1 MASDQRFQQTV
12 QAVAEAVQIF
22 AAATFDFAE
31 SIKQIWGPQIQP
43 DAVETSNHLPVEGMQ
58 DVQVADQLRDRT
70 PASQDGDQLTTNS
83 CSHPPSMTLHDGE
96 GALEVPHEAIIP
108 LDTTNMQLSNDMD
121 AVSKSLLDAVTSC
134 YKCFAG
140 WQDESPFPPCLSTLM
155 GRCDYCTRMKIHCKT
170 REMRKMMQRKR
181 EAALYLAAQN
191 GDAPIKN
198 ERFERSVYETSEPLE
213 MPLSSPI
220 VDVPQQ
226 QVGSKRVYHGIEEQQ
241 PMFKRQWIQELQRGL
256 GRKVCAGKRVL
267 RQEQDYHAAA
277 AENGESS
284 SSSVSLSLSEKE
296 ASQIKMAMNTQ
307 ASSPIETSGLLPV
320 AYKVTGEDVA
330 HLDGENY
337 GSSSFTQTESLEDSS
352 SEDDED
358 DYSSS
363 SKKQEKAVQMPA
375 AKEVSQEEHNSK
387 ELIQLSDD
395 GSSNSSS
402 EDESSGEE
410 SGDEPEEQLK
420 HHLAQ
425 EAFSQEERE
434 RIIKEA
440 IPTDDI
446 APDNP
451 RLHRRTNPQKKRQM
465 RNQMN

>member
-1 MASDQRFQQTV
+1 MYNAKK
-12 QAVAEAVQIF
+12 EQIP
-22 AAATFDFAE
+22 E
-31 SIKQIWGPQIQP
+31 
-43 DAVETSNHLPVEGMQ
+43 
-58 DVQVADQLRDRT
+58 
-70 PASQDGDQLTTNS
+70 
-83 CSHPPSMTLHDGE
+83 
-96 GALEVPHEAIIP
+96 
-108 LDTTNMQLSNDMD
+108 
-121 AVSKSLLDAVTSC
+121 
-134 YKCFAG
+134 
-140 WQDESPFPPCLSTLM
+140 
-155 GRCDYCTRMKIHCKT
+155 
-170 REMRKMMQRKR
+170 REMGKMMQRKR

-198 ERFERSVYETSEPLE
+198 ERFEQSVYETSEPLE
-213 MPLSSPI
+213 MPLSSPM
-220 VDVPQQ
+220 VSVPQQ

-241 PMFKRQWIQELQRGL
+241 PMFKRQRIEELRG
-256 GRKVCAGKRVL
+256 GPVQKICGGKRVL

-277 AENGESS
+277 AEKGGSS
-284 SSSVSLSLSEKE
+284 SSSVSLSSSEKE

-307 ASSPIETSGLLPV
+307 ASSPIKTSGLLPV
-320 AYKVTGEDVA
+320 AYKVTGEDVT

-352 SEDDED
+352 SEEDED

-363 SKKQEKAVQMPA
+363 SSEKQEKAVQMPA

-410 SGDEPEEQLK
+410 SEDEPEEQLK
-420 HHLAQ
+420 HQLAQ

-434 RIIKEA
+434 RIMKEA

-446 APDNP
+446 APDHP

>member
-1 MASDQRFQQTV
+1 MASNQRFQQTV

-22 AAATFDFAE
+22 AAGTFGFAE

-43 DAVETSNHLPVEGMQ
+43 DAVETSNHLPVEGRQ
-58 DVQVADQLRDRT
+58 DV
-70 PASQDGDQLTTNS
+70 QDGDQLATNS
-83 CSHPPSMTLHDGE
+83 RSHPPFMTSHDEE

-121 AVSKSLLDAVTSC
+121 AVSKPLLDAVRSC
-134 YKCFAG
+134 YECFAR
-140 WQDESPFPPCLSTLM
+140 WQDESPLPPCLPTLM
-155 GRCDYCTRMKIHCKT
+155 GPCDCCTRMKILCKM
-170 REMRKMMQRKR
+170 REMGKMMQHKR
-181 EAALYLAAQN
+181 EAARYFAAQN
-191 GDAPIKN
+191 GDAPIKT
-198 ERFERSVYETSEPLE
+198 ERFERSVYGTSEPLE

-241 PMFKRQWIQELQRGL
+241 PMFKRQRIQELQRGL
-256 GRKVCAGKRVL
+256 GRKVYGGERVL
-267 RQEQDYHAAA
+267 RQEQDYNAAA
-277 AENGESS
+277 AENRESS
-284 SSSVSLSLSEKE
+284 SSSVSFLSSEKE

-307 ASSPIETSGLLPV
+307 EGSPMKTSDMLPV
-320 AYKVTGEDVA
+320 TYKVTSKDVT

-337 GSSSFTQTESLEDSS
+337 ASSSFTQKESLEDSS
-352 SEDDED
+352 SEEDEG

-363 SKKQEKAVQMPA
+363 SEEEAVQTPA

-410 SGDEPEEQLK
+410 SEDEPEEQLR
-420 HHLAQ
+420 HQLA
-425 EAFSQEERE
+425 
-434 RIIKEA
+434 
-440 IPTDDI
+440 
-446 APDNP
+446 
-451 RLHRRTNPQKKRQM
+451 L
-465 RNQMN
+465 